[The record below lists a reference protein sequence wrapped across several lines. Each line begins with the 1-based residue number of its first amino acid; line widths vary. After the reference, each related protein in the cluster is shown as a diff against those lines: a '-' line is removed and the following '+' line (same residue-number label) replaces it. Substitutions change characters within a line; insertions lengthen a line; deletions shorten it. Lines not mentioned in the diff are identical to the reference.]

1 MTVGNQTFGNDSRL
15 TAHFE
20 QHEAGCDATI
30 AELTPLVSRSSE
42 RKTDMLVRLQVS
54 AAKEV

>member
-1 MTVGNQTFGNDSRL
+1 L